1 MACISI
7 SIASR
12 AFNSSCVVLET
23 NASSVVVV
31 MTLAR
36 DDADVGA
43 RAGECGARGRTRRLE
58 RGATRL

>member
-1 MACISI
+1 
-7 SIASR
+7 
-12 AFNSSCVVLET
+12 VVLET

-36 DDADVGA
+36 DDEDVGA